1 MSEAADA
8 PEVLVERRGRI
19 GVLTLNRPR
28 AINALTHA
36 MVRVID
42 DALIEWAA
50 DPAVEAVVLTGAGE
64 RGLCAGGDI
73 VSIHRD
79 GQRIQEGLSGDSTL
93 EFWREEYILNARI
106 GSYPKP
112 YIAVMDGI
120 VLGGGVGISAH
131 ANTRIVTETSSI
143 GMPEVGIG
151 FIPDVGGTY
160 LLARAPGNAGIH
172 AALTTQRFG
181 PGAAIA
187 NGFADH
193 YVLQEKLPELL
204 ESLASEGVQALAR
217 FAGPA
222 PAETSAP
229 WVAESFAADTVEE
242 ILARLDGV
250 DGADAAKAASQ
261 IRGKSPVAL
270 KVTLRS
276 IREAAELPSLEAVL
290 DLEYR
295 VSTAALS
302 SHDLVEGIRAQIID
316 KDRNPQ
322 WQPATLEDVTSA
334 DVDAYFALLGDNEL
348 GLSDQ
353 ALTERAGNS

>member
-1 MSEAADA
+1 M
-8 PEVLVERRGRI
+8 
-19 GVLTLNRPR
+19 LTLNRPN
-28 AINALTHA
+28 AINALTHN
-36 MVRVID
+36 MVRLID
-42 DALIEWAA
+42 DALIEWAS

-79 GQRIQEGLSGDSTL
+79 GQRIQEGLSGDGTL
-93 EFWREEYILNARI
+93 EFWAEEYILNARI

-112 YIAVMDGI
+112 FVAIMDGI

-151 FIPDVGGTY
+151 FVPDVGGTY

-193 YVLQEKLPELL
+193 FVPQERLPELL
-204 ESLASEGVQALAR
+204 DALTENSVEDVLAR
-217 FAGPA
+217 LGGTA
-222 PAETSAP
+222 PAEPPAP
-229 WVAESFAADTVEE
+229 WVAECFAADSVEE
-242 ILARLDGV
+242 ILARLDAVGQE
-250 DGADAAKAASQ
+250 DAAKAASQ

-322 WQPATLEDVTSA
+322 WRPATLAEVTPA
-334 DVDAYFALLGDNEL
+334 DVDAYFAPLGDNEL
-348 GLSDQ
+348 GLS
-353 ALTERAGNS
+353 ERVSA

>member
-1 MSEAADA
+1 MTSEHVTDAAE
-8 PEVLVERRGRI
+8 PEVLVEKRGRV
-19 GVLTLNRPR
+19 GLLTLNRPR
-28 AINALTHA
+28 AINALTHS
-36 MVRVID
+36 MVRLID

-50 DPAVEAVVLTGAGE
+50 DDAVEAVVLTGAGE

-73 VSIHRD
+73 TSIHAD
-79 GQRIQEGLSGDSTL
+79 GLRIQNGLNGDGTL
-93 EFWREEYILNARI
+93 EFWAEEYILNARI
-106 GSYPKP
+106 GAYPKP

-160 LLARAPGNAGIH
+160 LLARAPGNAGVH

-193 YVLQEKLPELL
+193 YMPQAKLPDLL
-204 ESLASEGVQALAR
+204 EALVSEGAAAVAR
-217 FAGPA
+217 FTEPA
-222 PAETSAP
+222 PVEAPAP
-229 WVAESFAADTVEE
+229 WVAECFAADTVEE
-242 ILARLDGV
+242 ILARLDRVGHE
-250 DGADAAKAASQ
+250 DAAKAASA

-276 IREAAELPSLEAVL
+276 IREAADLPSLEAVL

-295 VSTAALS
+295 VSTAALG

-322 WQPATLEDVTSA
+322 WQPATLAEVASA
-334 DVDAYFALLGDNEL
+334 DVDAYFAPLGDNEL
-348 GLSDQ
+348 GLS
-353 ALTERAGNS
+353 ERVFS